1 MKTEN
6 ETIIAPTTR
15 TEPTTLNLT
24 IDKGTSSIYTS
35 SKSASLEIIALRLKY
50 SVILNSFLTCV
61 VVFYRND
68 VRICGYFDYMLT
80 R

>member
-6 ETIIAPTTR
+6 ETIKAPTTI
-15 TEPTTLNLT
+15 TEPTTLDPT
-24 IDKGTSSIYTS
+24 IGKGTSSIYTS
-35 SKSASLEIIALRLKY
+35 SKSAELEII
-50 SVILNSFLTCV
+50 VILNSFLTCV

>member
-6 ETIIAPTTR
+6 ETIKAPTTG
-15 TEPTTLNLT
+15 TEPTTLDPT
-24 IDKGTSSIYTS
+24 IDKGASSIYTL
-35 SKSASLEIIALRLKY
+35 SKSAALEIRLLDY

-68 VRICGYFDYMLT
+68 VRICGYFDHMLT